1 MSAAATLATSQY
13 RTTSN
18 VAIMSPPHS
27 RDEKRSV
34 LLAAYMVRLQKPTG
48 KSGRLLAGGKSTG
61 KKGLPVIH
69 NGGTE
74 GA

>member
-1 MSAAATLATSQY
+1 
-13 RTTSN
+13 
-18 VAIMSPPHS
+18 
-27 RDEKRSV
+27 
-34 LLAAYMVRLQKPTG
+34 MVRLQKPTG
-48 KSGRLLAGGKSTG
+48 KSGRLLAGGESTG